1 MTFSHL
7 KQMTKSP
14 VFTNTSLYQL
24 NFHPSSLLYFNK
36 SVMVYIYIY
45 IYIYM
50 QVIGFKGFRGCLFG
64 NLVYFSL
71 FSEILNLYDI
81 QTEPLVLLSIA
92 RKTYPRLSK

>member
-7 KQMTKSP
+7 EQMTKSP
-14 VFTNTSLYQL
+14 VFTITSLYQL
-24 NFHPSSLLYFNK
+24 SSLSSTSLCFRK
-36 SVMVYIYIY
+36 SMI

-50 QVIGFKGFRGCLFG
+50 HVAYFKGFRGSLFV

-81 QTEPLVLLSIA
+81 RTELFVLLSIA

>member
-7 KQMTKSP
+7 EKMTKSP
-14 VFTNTSLYQL
+14 AFTNTSLYQL
-24 NFHPSSLLYFNK
+24 SLFPSTSLCFRK
-36 SVMVYIYIY
+36 SEIIY

-50 QVIGFKGFRGCLFG
+50 QVAYFKGFIGSLFV

-81 QTEPLVLLSIA
+81 RIKLFVLLSIA
-92 RKTYPRLSK
+92 RKTYPRLRK

>member
-1 MTFSHL
+1 MTFFHL

-24 NFHPSSLLYFNK
+24 SSLPSTSLCFRK
-36 SVMVYIYIY
+36 SMF
-45 IYIYM
+45 IYM
-50 QVIGFKGFRGCLFG
+50 HVAYFKGFRGSLFE

-81 QTEPLVLLSIA
+81 QKKLFVLLSIA
-92 RKTYPRLSK
+92 SKNYPRLSK